1 MAENESTTPE
11 QQLLK
16 LIEGQKPGKA
26 GDAPGKGFSAPG
38 GKPKGRGLS
47 LGRIPGTIL
56 ASLAFWKRRAKKRTT
71 HSKRSVFT
79 IAEVNKA
86 LVVATACL
94 FVYVIF
100 DAGAS
105 ARNLQRPPNFA
116 PMKDA
121 RPKQVKETVVPLEE
135 TSYYLQKVASRDI
148 FKEGKKEAV
157 SVSDAPEPVQITESA
172 EAVQSLALVGI
183 SWSSNP
189 DAIIEDK
196 AKQRTY
202 FVKRGQDVGDGVKVE
217 AIFKDHVVV
226 TYEDREYELR

>member
-1 MAENESTTPE
+1 MAEDKPATPE

-16 LIEGQKPGKA
+16 LIEGESAKGGSASGGKPE
-26 GDAPGKGFSAPG
+26 
-38 GKPKGRGLS
+38 GKPKGR
-47 LGRIPGTIL
+47 RF
-56 ASLAFWKRRAKKRTT
+56 SLAWSRAFSFRKRAAKKKTAG
-71 HSKRSVFT
+71 KRPGPG

-86 LVVATACL
+86 LIAATVVV
-94 FVYVIF
+94 FVYVVF
-100 DAGAS
+100 DAVAS

-116 PMKDA
+116 PLKEMKA
-121 RPKQVKETVVPLEE
+121 NTGKESVAPLEE
-135 TSYYLQKVASRDI
+135 TSYYLQKVSSRDI
-148 FKEGKKEAV
+148 FREGKKKEA
-157 SVSDAPEPVQITESA
+157 APVQSAPAAVDLTETA
-172 EAVQSLALVGI
+172 EAIQGLALVGI

-226 TYEDREYELR
+226 TYQDREYELR

>member
-1 MAENESTTPE
+1 MAENKPITPE

-16 LIEGQKPGKA
+16 LIEGQGKPGA
-26 GDAPGKGFSAPG
+26 EGKTAQ
-38 GKPKGRGLS
+38 GKPRGRSIS
-47 LGRIPGTIL
+47 LRSFAKIPSAIL
-56 ASLAFWKRRAKKRTT
+56 ASLSFWKRRAKKKSF
-71 HSKRSVFT
+71 SKRSPFS
-79 IAEVNKA
+79 IGEVNKA
-86 LVVATACL
+86 LVAVTAVL

-100 DAGAS
+100 DAAAS

-116 PMKDA
+116 PMKEA
-121 RPKQVKETVVPLEE
+121 KAKAAKETTAPLAEA
-135 TSYYLQKVASRDI
+135 SYYLQKVSSRDI
-148 FKEGKKEAV
+148 FKEGDVPLAVQTAPEAV
-157 SVSDAPEPVQITESA
+157 NMMETADAVA
-172 EAVQSLALVGI
+172 GLALVGI

-196 AKQRTY
+196 SKQRTY

>member
-1 MAENESTTPE
+1 MAEDKPTTPE

-16 LIEGQKPGKA
+16 LIEGQGQPGPVSSSRKKTVQA
-26 GDAPGKGFSAPG
+26 RGFSPG
-38 GKPKGRGLS
+38 RLWTALS
-47 LGRIPGTIL
+47 
-56 ASLAFWKRRAKKRTT
+56 ASFSFWKRRAKKRP
-71 HSKRSVFT
+71 HARRLAFG

-86 LVVATACL
+86 LVAAAGLL
-94 FVYVIF
+94 FVYVVF
-100 DAGAS
+100 DAAAS

-116 PMKDA
+116 PIKDVSPKTA
-121 RPKQVKETVVPLEE
+121 RQTVAPLEE
-135 TSYYLQKVASRDI
+135 TSYYLEKVSSRDI
-148 FKEGKKEAV
+148 FKEGKKEQKPV
-157 SVSDAPEPVQITESA
+157 ESAPEAAQATGDA

-202 FVKRGQDVGDGVKVE
+202 FVKRGQELSDGVKVE